1 MKRHNLPLGPLALE
15 GERKR
20 REVPAY
26 VGHKLHVHHAG
37 HDSTHDCA
45 VILPL
50 GVIGFPSSP
59 QLLFFLRFLLSPA
72 LFLLLSFFPFT
83 SHTPAFLSLPPSS
96 PHPLPLPLPLS
107 PSSPDLFACEPP
119 GREVC
124 VALHGGDAGTRALS
138 QSQCACR
145 HTVRARTAPDWSVV
159 R

>member
-50 GVIGFPSSP
+50 GVIGVAIRGAPHDDARRHAAVP
-59 QLLFFLRFLLSPA
+59 RALQLR
-72 LFLLLSFFPFT
+72 
-83 SHTPAFLSLPPSS
+83 
-96 PHPLPLPLPLS
+96 
-107 PSSPDLFACEPP
+107 
-119 GREVC
+119 
-124 VALHGGDAGTRALS
+124 VALNDWDRNDVHER
-138 QSQCACR
+138 
-145 HTVRARTAPDWSVV
+145 VRA
-159 R
+159 

>member
-50 GVIGFPSSP
+50 GEI
-59 QLLFFLRFLLSPA
+59 
-72 LFLLLSFFPFT
+72 
-83 SHTPAFLSLPPSS
+83 
-96 PHPLPLPLPLS
+96 
-107 PSSPDLFACEPP
+107 
-119 GREVC
+119 GRERERRRRRRRRRRRKVYSK
-124 VALHGGDAGTRALS
+124 LT
-138 QSQCACR
+138 Q
-145 HTVRARTAPDWSVV
+145 
-159 R
+159 